1 MNPPFF
7 ARETTCAPR
16 AGGGAAA
23 GARDAP
29 AVEAAEQ
36 DLRVAEIAR
45 AARVDEARAR
55 AAAAEAA
62 ARHGRDTRPKLPD
75 IDETRE
81 YRAPRLWRRGLS
93 SDDHVDQLG

>member
-1 MNPPFF
+1 
-7 ARETTCAPR
+7 
-16 AGGGAAA
+16 
-23 GARDAP
+23 
-29 AVEAAEQ
+29 
-36 DLRVAEIAR
+36 
-45 AARVDEARAR
+45 VDEACAR

-93 SDDHVDQLG
+93 SDGDVDLET

>member
-29 AVEAAEQ
+29 DVEAAEQ

-45 AARVDEARAR
+45 EARVDEACAR

-75 IDETRE
+75 IDEHWNT
-81 YRAPRLWRRGLS
+81 ARRGCG
-93 SDDHVDQLG
+93 DAG